1 MSLLTN
7 HLNWLRSAAA
17 FMLLFRAGIAADA
30 DLILHHGK
38 VVTVDSNFSIAQAIA
53 MRDGRITAV
62 GMNDAVLKAERG
74 AKTTLVDLGGKTV
87 LPGLFDNHV
96 HALEAGLSEF
106 RGPLPKLDSF
116 AAIQSYIRNQ
126 MAVTPKGR
134 WIIVPRTFPT
144 RIKELRMPTKELL
157 DIATDHPV
165 MFDAS
170 YVVVVNSYGLRMSGI
185 DRNTP
190 DPPRGQIVKD
200 AHGEPNGILKNAQG
214 LLKNVDPVK
223 PFRDDEKAQALEDML
238 KRYAAAGIT
247 SIGDRALKQN
257 EIAVYQRLNR
267 EHRLPV
273 RVAMTWWLDVQRP
286 EADVIREIQAA
297 PYKTG
302 DGDHWLRFMSFKVNM
317 DGGMTIGT
325 AYQRQPYGPFGR
337 ELYGMTD
344 PGDRGQIFAT
354 PEKYLAVM
362 RAARDKGWQLSAHSQ
377 GGGAVDAF
385 LDTMEALDK
394 ERPIRGT
401 RSHLI
406 HASFQSREAIA
417 RAKRLG
423 ILADVQ
429 SPWLYLDAP
438 ALEKVFGYEGMRMF
452 YPLRSYIDAGVIIG
466 GGSDHMIGHD
476 KNHAVNPYNPFLNM
490 WVAVARKTIA
500 GKVLHP
506 EEKITRAEAL
516 KMHTIWAAYFQ
527 FEEKEKGS
535 LEVGKLAD
543 MVVIDRDYLTC
554 PEDSIK
560 DIEPVMRILEG
571 RQDARLKEP
580 ERGRRAAHTAVSQSQ
595 MPR

>member
-1 MSLLTN
+1 M
-7 HLNWLRSAAA
+7 A
-17 FMLLFRAGIAADA
+17 LLFKAVVAADA
-30 DLILHHGK
+30 GLILHNGK
-38 VVTVDSNFSIAQAIA
+38 IVTVDSKFAIAQAIA
-53 MRDGRITAV
+53 IKDGRITAV
-62 GMNDAVLKAERG
+62 GSNVAVLKAERG
-74 AKTTLVDLGGKTV
+74 PNTKLIDLHGKTV

-106 RGPLPKLDSF
+106 RRPLPRLDSF
-116 AAIQSYIRNQ
+116 AAIQSYIREQ
-126 MAVTPKGR
+126 MTSTPKGR

-144 RIKELRMPTKELL
+144 RLKEMRMPTREVL
-157 DIATDHPV
+157 DIATEHPV

-170 YVVVVNSYGLRMSGI
+170 YVVVVNSYALRMSGI

-190 DPPRGQIVKD
+190 NPPRGQIVKD
-200 AHGEPNGILKNAQG
+200 ARGEPNGIIRNAQG
-214 LLKNVDPVK
+214 ILKNLEPAK
-223 PFRDDEKAQALEDML
+223 PFSDDEKLQALEAML
-238 KRYAAAGIT
+238 KRYAAAGLT
-247 SIGDRALKQN
+247 SVADRAVKQT
-257 EIAVYQRLNR
+257 EIALYQRL
-267 EHRLPV
+267 HRDHGLPL

-286 EADVIREIQAA
+286 EADVIHEIQSAK
-297 PYKTG
+297 YTTG
-302 DGDHWLRFMSFKVNM
+302 TGDHWLRFMSFKVNM

-344 PGDRGQIFAT
+344 PDDRGQLFAT
-354 PEKYLAVM
+354 PAKYLAVM

-377 GGGAVDAF
+377 GGGAIDVF

-394 ERPIRGT
+394 ERPIAPS

-406 HASFQSREAIA
+406 HASFQSKEAIA

-438 ALEKVFGYEGMRMF
+438 ALEKVFGYDGMSMF
-452 YPLRSYIDAGVIIG
+452 FPLRSYLDAGVLIC

-476 KNHAVNPYNPFLNM
+476 KNRAVNPYNPFLNM
-490 WVAVARKTIA
+490 WTAVARRTVA
-500 GKVLHP
+500 GKVVHP
-506 EEKITRAEAL
+506 EQKITREEAL

-527 FEEKEKGS
+527 FEEKEKGT

-554 PEDSIK
+554 PEDEIRNIQPQMVIIDGK
-560 DIEPVMRILEG
+560 V
-571 RQDARLKEP
+571 
-580 ERGRRAAHTAVSQSQ
+580 AVQ
-595 MPR
+595 